1 MAQQSRE
8 DRRARIPSRVMN
20 QAIAEKAVKAAQE
33 KAKELGITMSVA
45 VVDESG
51 NLVYFVRGDT
61 CSFPTFETAQGK
73 AVTAAA
79 FRRPTRD
86 LLEGFKN
93 NPAFWAGLAGQLR
106 LVPGDGG
113 YPLTQDGVMIGGIG
127 CGGGL
132 GDEDNLCAEAGAKAV
147 ST

>member
-1 MAQQSRE
+1 MAQHRVE
-8 DRRARIPSRVMN
+8 DRRAKIPSRVMN
-20 QAIAEKAVKAAQE
+20 QEIAERAVRAAQA

-61 CSFPTFETAQGK
+61 SSFMTFETARGK

-79 FRRPTRD
+79 FRRPTKD
-86 LLEGFKN
+86 MLEGFKN
-93 NPAFWAGLAGQLR
+93 NPAFWAGLAGELK
-106 LVPGDGG
+106 LIPGEGG
-113 YPLTQDGVMIGGIG
+113 HPLTKDGVMIGGIG

-132 GDEDNLCAEAGAKAV
+132 GEEDHLCSEAGAKAV

>member
-1 MAQQSRE
+1 MAERRVE
-8 DRRARIPSRVMN
+8 DRRAKVPSRVMN
-20 QAIAEKAVKAAQE
+20 QEIAERAVQAAQA
-33 KAKELGITMSVA
+33 KAKELGITMSIA

-61 CSFPTFETAQGK
+61 SSFQTFETAKGK

-79 FRRPTRD
+79 FRRPTRE
-86 LLEGFKN
+86 LLEGIRN
-93 NPAFWAGLAGQLR
+93 NPAFWAGLSEQMGM
-106 LVPGDGG
+106 VPGDGG
-113 YPLTQDGVMIGGIG
+113 HPLTKDGIMIGAIG

-132 GDEDNLCAEAGAKAV
+132 GDEDHLCSEAGAKAV